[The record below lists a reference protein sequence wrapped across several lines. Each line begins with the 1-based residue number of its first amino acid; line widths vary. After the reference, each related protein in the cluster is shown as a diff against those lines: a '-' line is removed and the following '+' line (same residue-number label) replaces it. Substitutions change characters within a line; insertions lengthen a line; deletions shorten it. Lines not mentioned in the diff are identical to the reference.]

1 MAKKMPNSAD
11 AQREML
17 DECRSYY
24 HTKPL
29 QLAKID
35 EFERTYKPTDAILWY
50 SKPSFIHASI
60 NKALRTEDIMVLHAF
75 RYFIND
81 LSASLQAANKDG
93 LPRRV
98 FRGATLSRDE
108 LENCHAGQLV
118 ATNGFLSTTS
128 NLKVAHMFGGFDVYA
143 GPSPSQNRDNPLQL
157 AIFEID
163 IDPTH
168 SSTVVMA
175 DVSRCS
181 EISDEGE
188 ILFDIGSTFEIVS
201 AAYNDQHRLWNIHMT
216 VSSKLAPIYQKY
228 ESYIAELMEGT
239 HVDVLFGIILTDM
252 GEYSKASAYLDHL
265 LTKMSSD
272 PPNQG
277 NIHYS
282 KARVYRFQGDY
293 ALALDYFRRAEALLN
308 QHLPKSNSD
317 LARTLAGIGSVY
329 AELHEY
335 EQELLYYERAMAIY
349 ETILHRDH
357 IEVARSLNR
366 LGFAHIHQRHYEQA
380 EKYLNESLDI
390 YRRIAPPCHPS
401 VAQILCNLAE
411 VHHALGRADQALTL
425 LHEALEHVGQRLPE
439 DHLHIA
445 TPCYQLSVVYE
456 ACGKLD
462 SALEFAERTLRIRA
476 QKLPAEHQLVRETRQ
491 AVTRLQGPL
500 RTNDIDVLT
509 S

>member
-35 EFERTYKPTDAILWY
+35 EFERDYKPADAILWY

-81 LSASLQAANKDG
+81 LSASLQEVNKDG
-93 LPRRV
+93 LPTRV
-98 FRGATLSRDE
+98 FRGAPLSRDE
-108 LENCHAGQLV
+108 VENCHAGQLV

-128 NLKVAHMFGGFDVYA
+128 DLEVARIFGGFHASTDEFA
-143 GPSPSQNRDNPLQL
+143 KRSRDNPLQF

-175 DVSRCS
+175 DISRWS
-181 EISDEGE
+181 GISDEGE

-201 AAYNDQHRLWNIHMT
+201 AAYNDEHRLWNIHMK
-216 VSSKLAPIYQKY
+216 VSSKLAPIYQEY
-228 ESYIAELMEGT
+228 ACYIAKLMEET

-252 GEYSKASAYLDHL
+252 GEYSKALEYCDRL
-265 LTKMSSD
+265 LIKMSSD
-272 PPNQG
+272 RQNQG
-277 NIHYS
+277 NIYYS
-282 KARVYRFQGDY
+282 KARVYRIQGDY
-293 ALALDYFRRAEALLN
+293 ALALEHFRRAEALLN

-329 AELHEY
+329 AELYEY

-380 EKYLNESLDI
+380 EKYLNESSGHLQENRTALPSE
-390 YRRIAPPCHPS
+390 RRTDS
-401 VAQILCNLAE
+401 VQS
-411 VHHALGRADQALTL
+411 GRGAS
-425 LHEALEHVGQRLPE
+425 R
-439 DHLHIA
+439 
-445 TPCYQLSVVYE
+445 SR
-456 ACGKLD
+456 
-462 SALEFAERTLRIRA
+462 S
-476 QKLPAEHQLVRETRQ
+476 
-491 AVTRLQGPL
+491 
-500 RTNDIDVLT
+500 
-509 S
+509 